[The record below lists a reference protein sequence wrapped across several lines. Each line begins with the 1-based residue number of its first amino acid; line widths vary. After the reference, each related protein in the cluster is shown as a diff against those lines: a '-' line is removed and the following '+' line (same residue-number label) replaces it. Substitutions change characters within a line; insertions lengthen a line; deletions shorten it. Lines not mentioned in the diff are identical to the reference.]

1 MSDAGANR
9 RKQPVCFGKP
19 EIKIFRGHTMFY
31 TIQVAKRSATRT
43 KRLFELP
50 EKPRTRARV
59 SLYEVGDWWLQM
71 VFQLKKYNAPLR
83 DQEKML

>member
-19 EIKIFRGHTMFY
+19 EIKIFRGHNMLY
-31 TIQVAKRSATRT
+31 TTQVAKRSATRT

-50 EKPRTRARV
+50 EKPRTRASV
-59 SLYEVGDWWLQM
+59 SLYEVGDWLRQL
-71 VFQLKKYNAPLR
+71 VFQLKKYDAPLR

>member
-9 RKQPVCFGKP
+9 RKQTVCFGKP

-83 DQEKML
+83 DQEKRL